1 MKKFKIGSLVALLLG
16 LVLFTGLLVNA
27 DEFTDIGSL
36 YDKAVSE
43 NIINPNLY
51 PKANWEKD
59 EISIMRPSY
68 EEYKNYDSSITYESW
83 LKLII
88 TESWLIQKNQS
99 CRPKTLPL
107 QISD

>member
-43 NIINPNLY
+43 NIIDPNLY
-51 PKANWEKD
+51 PKAN
-59 EISIMRPSY
+59 
-68 EEYKNYDSSITYESW
+68 
-83 LKLII
+83 
-88 TESWLIQKNQS
+88 
-99 CRPKTLPL
+99 
-107 QISD
+107 

>member
-43 NIINPNLY
+43 NIIDPNLY
-51 PKANWEKD
+51 PKAN
-59 EISIMRPSY
+59 S
-68 EEYKNYDSSITYESW
+68 
-83 LKLII
+83 KLVNII
-88 TESWLIQKNQS
+88 LRCSQS
-99 CRPKTLPL
+99 D
-107 QISD
+107 I